1 MEWKLELYRAFF
13 VAFGAM
19 EILTNARYLI
29 KKDGVNA
36 ARKQHQ
42 ELPKNVT
49 DLQMKRKVI
58 CMFLFGGLFLVN
70 GLVSYYARGV
80 NELAYMVALS
90 LLGLYALMES
100 MYYKYWKTFGFLALT
115 VVVAILFY
123 M

>member
-1 MEWKLELYRAFF
+1 M
-13 VAFGAM
+13 
-19 EILTNARYLI
+19 
-29 KKDGVNA
+29 
-36 ARKQHQ
+36 
-42 ELPKNVT
+42 
-49 DLQMKRKVI
+49 
-58 CMFLFGGLFLVN
+58 VN

-90 LLGLYALMES
+90 LFELYALMES